1 MKKFLISLGIV
12 TITALAANARC
23 DETFICPSEMHLSGR
38 FSRGLSAITG
48 SNFLATKTVESI
60 LKNQIKKE
68 AKGNFDVNLQS
79 YSLPDLKAGRF
90 KSLEITGE
98 NVVADNIYLSRLTL
112 KTLCDYNYIS
122 YNAKNKTAIFKEDFG
137 MAFSTSITEED
148 LNNTMNSNGYK
159 ELIAEINSIGK
170 NYNLFKISEAKAEF
184 KDNKFLYVFKVV
196 IPILNLKQ
204 NIVISSDINVSN
216 GRLYLYNTKIIN
228 DIFSVDLSQMS
239 YIMNHLNPLNFSLNV
254 LKNKYGTLTVKNA
267 VIKDNRI
274 DIDGTIIVLKDMVTQ
289 NKE

>member
-1 MKKFLISLGIV
+1 M
-12 TITALAANARC
+12 
-23 DETFICPSEMHLSGR
+23 
-38 FSRGLSAITG
+38 
-48 SNFLATKTVESI
+48 
-60 LKNQIKKE
+60 
-68 AKGNFDVNLQS
+68 
-79 YSLPDLKAGRF
+79 
-90 KSLEITGE
+90 
-98 NVVADNIYLSRLTL
+98 
-112 KTLCDYNYIS
+112 
-122 YNAKNKTAIFKEDFG
+122 
-137 MAFSTSITEED
+137 
-148 LNNTMNSNGYK
+148 
-159 ELIAEINSIGK
+159 
-170 NYNLFKISEAKAEF
+170 
-184 KDNKFLYVFKVV
+184 YVFKVV